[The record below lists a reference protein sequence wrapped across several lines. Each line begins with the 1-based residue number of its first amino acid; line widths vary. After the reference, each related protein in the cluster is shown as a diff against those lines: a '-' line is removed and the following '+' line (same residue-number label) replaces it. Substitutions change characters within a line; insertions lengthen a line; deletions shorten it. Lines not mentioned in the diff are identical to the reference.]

1 MVEVFEE
8 AAKEAKTT
16 AKIALLAGLS
26 AATAR
31 RRITP
36 GLTSAESSSSN

>member
-1 MVEVFEE
+1 MVEVFEA

-16 AKIALLAGLS
+16 GEIAVLAGLS

-36 GLTSAESSSSN
+36 GLTSAERSSSN